1 MFLHITERHHL
12 LSAATLLHNLRDI
25 YVVLWGIYLK
35 LANIHNPTNPQNHI
49 TSTTILQVGH
59 AYFIRLFHIGRARVV
74 AADPGS
80 QPGPRV
86 GPDGQGCPIQ
96 SAEGLVFPKQILA
109 PVRGEEGVRHPKFE
123 HAELGPGLQVK
134 RLPDVKFER

>member
-1 MFLHITERHHL
+1 MVYAERPVGRGARGIGAAAREERPEFLVVQD
-12 LSAATLLHNLRDI
+12 AA
-25 YVVLWGIYLK
+25 VAV
-35 LANIHNPTNPQNHI
+35 
-49 TSTTILQVGH
+49 VGH

-86 GPDGQGCPIQ
+86 GPDGHGCPIQ

-123 HAELGPGLQVK
+123 HAELGPGLQVE